1 MYFSLVSLKKLRNF
15 SPTFFL
21 HFGSASQWWAG
32 GGQVGPRGARA
43 PSIFGTMN
51 TSALSSYAQ
60 LRFVMVVH
68 DSLPV
73 TSVPTALHDTLY
85 SVFVSL

>member
-1 MYFSLVSLKKLRNF
+1 M
-15 SPTFFL
+15 
-21 HFGSASQWWAG
+21 
-32 GGQVGPRGARA
+32 GPRGARA